1 MHAES
6 KSDRAG
12 NLEDGAVTERGEGM
26 MAWMIDSQNRTVIY
40 KIHEQTKGPYLEA
53 EVSVRA
59 SDSEKAK
66 ELAKKIAMFLNETER
81 K

>member
-1 MHAES
+1 
-6 KSDRAG
+6 
-12 NLEDGAVTERGEGM
+12 